1 MSKKHQID
9 IPADARGWTITS
21 MDKEERG
28 ILKDDI
34 TELLDEAHA
43 LCTISMERQRQTEDT
58 LYSNNE
64 NTALSTATMRLC
76 QALQSLVA
84 GLI

>member
-9 IPADARGWTITS
+9 IPAGARGWTITS
-21 MDKEERG
+21 MDKEERS

-34 TELLDEAHA
+34 TELLDEAYA